1 MYITK
6 FGEVLKLFTIDDFS
20 YGNHKLL
27 TNVYDNSDITE
38 NIFNSTLYNYK
49 KANVLDLVDNTT
61 VCTTKNLDYIQIALN
76 TVKSSSTNKDK
87 KLFFKC
93 NFTLRDAIENQYI
106 AVIGE
111 YNYVSWVLIEINNN
125 KLEFYD
131 NESADITTNT
141 LVKSIDIPE
150 GWVEFEID
158 SHFDE
163 DSGFFRH
170 TIKINND
177 LVVENISGNKK
188 SAENYNSLCYDDGLV
203 LYNIHHKYKSYL
215 IYKDISIQRQYDLF
229 IKKPEVKIQLYKN
242 DEYIILNPLIN
253 IDPTLQANN
262 ETSRYTFVWDD
273 GSTMPTRVVD
283 YFDEEYKVFSCTI
296 TDSLSQVTNA
306 RILVENFKEYTNN
319 IVKYCWLTTGEVNKT
334 ITFKS
339 DAEFISLRYVVQDIY
354 GELYYG
360 SCAINNIKAMLVNND
375 ETASEEPSEEP
386 SEGNPSENPS
396 EEPVTDP
403 VSDEPS
409 DEPSEPS
416 TSEPKIIEYHENDG
430 EFVEGVQINEDEH
443 IDYKIVS
450 ILWNTGETTKSIDI
464 DVNENEYNVYT
475 CKITDSLGK
484 VTTDS
489 IVVDKFVEPY
499 NDVSRI
505 IWDGSYTNDS
515 YIVDTTDECSI
526 HTCAA
531 FDLFDNSSVAYFT
544 VENFKKYAKNKVK
557 GYLWNTNETTETI
570 KAPDFADQFKE
581 VYCTVTDSYD
591 AQTTD
596 SIILTNF
603 LELFPNGIVS
613 YQWDNRPKGNV
624 LTVDLQTI
632 EDYRIY
638 TCTIVDKYEQTLSY
652 PYVVLK
658 PLSMNY
664 NNAVTY
670 KWNTGET
677 TRSIR
682 VNVDE
687 IQDTET
693 FWCTITDAYQRN
705 TTDSIQVDNF
715 ATYTNEILSYK
726 WNTGDTTQSIVVN
739 LEDIENLEIFYCTA
753 TDKFDKTVT
762 DSIQVDNFN
771 NKFNE
776 ISSYK
781 WNTGD
786 TTQSI
791 VVDLND
797 IDNFDVYYCTAA
809 DSFDKKVTESIV
821 VNNFKPIENDVT
833 YRWDTGDTSQSII
846 VDLSNIEDYDIYYC
860 TATDSFNK
868 KVTETIVV
876 NNFKPIENEITAY
889 RWNTGDTSQSII
901 VDLDNVLEFEQFY
914 CTATDKFNK
923 TVTDSIT
930 VDAFKEITN
939 SIKSYVWFNGL
950 TTESILINTD
960 NIDNEMICWCTA
972 TDEYNNKATDS
983 AVVLSTKEITY
994 DEITYKWNTD
1004 EVTQS
1009 IIVPAFDDE
1018 YNVYSCT
1025 ATVGNKKVTDSIVV
1039 DDFKQI
1045 EYEIVGYE
1053 WNTGEYEQNININ
1066 LLNFK
1071 LPTIISC
1078 KATDSLGRSTEGFVT
1093 LANGEPEFTYEWS
1106 TGSTDQE
1113 ISLRKNGIYE
1123 LIVTCESGQTKRT
1136 SIELEGLGDR
1146 PTVAIDT
1153 IPGDIEEGESIV
1165 IEALA
1170 TDLDGTIEKYRW
1182 YKVADDGTTRVFME
1196 EYGEDQQSITLRNV
1210 KKSDIYY
1217 LQVEDDDGY
1226 IAETEINIDFK
1237 DYTDVMFYRYMNKTY
1252 IIPLHAVETDNSV
1265 HVHKNSRDLF
1275 ARYVDENDELA
1286 SHIHIKI
1293 NNTVKRLKKL

>member
-27 TNVYDNSDITE
+27 TNIYDDSDITE

-49 KANVLDLVDNTT
+49 KANVLELVDNST
-61 VCTTKNLDYIQIALN
+61 VCTTKTLDYIHVALN
-76 TVKSSSTNKDK
+76 TVKASRTNKDK

-93 NFTLRDAIENQYI
+93 KFTLKDTIENQYL
-106 AVIGE
+106 AAIGD
-111 YNYVSWVLIEINNN
+111 YNHVSWVLIEINNN

-131 NESADITTNT
+131 NDSTDITTNT

-150 GWVEFEID
+150 GWIEFEID
-158 SHFDE
+158 SHFDD

-188 SAENYNSLCYDDGLV
+188 TADDYNSYCYDDGLV

-215 IYKDISIQRQYDLF
+215 IYKDISIHRQYALF
-229 IKKPEVKIQLYKN
+229 IKKPEVKINVFKN
-242 DEYIILNPLIN
+242 DEYIILNPVIT
-253 IDPTLQANN
+253 IDKTLQANN
-262 ETSRYTFVWDD
+262 NSAQYSIIWDD
-273 GSTMPTRVVD
+273 DTTIPTRIVE
-283 YFDEEYKVFSCTI
+283 YFDEEYKVFTCNV
-296 TDSLSQVTNA
+296 TDSLSQTTIASV
-306 RILVENFKEYTNN
+306 LVENFKPYTNN
-319 IVKYCWLTTGEVNKT
+319 VVKYCWTTTGEVGKT
-334 ITFKS
+334 ITFRSNAQYIK
-339 DAEFISLRYVVQDIY
+339 LKYLVQDIY
-354 GELYYG
+354 GKLYYG
-360 SCAINNIKAMLVNND
+360 ACNINNINAMLSNDTITEYQETNGDFIEGIQITED
-375 ETASEEPSEEP
+375 ET
-386 SEGNPSENPS
+386 
-396 EEPVTDP
+396 V
-403 VSDEPS
+403 
-409 DEPSEPS
+409 
-416 TSEPKIIEYHENDG
+416 
-430 EFVEGVQINEDEH
+430 
-443 IDYKIVS
+443 DYKVNS
-450 ILWNTGETTKSIDI
+450 ILWNTGETSKSIGI

-475 CKITDSLGK
+475 CKITDSLGN

-505 IWDGSYTNDS
+505 IWDGSYTNES

-526 HTCAA
+526 HTCAV
-531 FDLFDNSSVAYFT
+531 FDLFGNSSVAYFT

-570 KAPDFADQFKE
+570 KVADFEEQYKPF
-581 VYCTVTDSYD
+581 YCTVTDSYN

-603 LELFPNGIVS
+603 PEMFPNGIVS

-624 LTVDLQTI
+624 LDVDLQTI

-638 TCTIVDKYEQTLSY
+638 TCNVTDKYENVTSY

-677 TRSIR
+677 TRTIR

-705 TTDSIQVDNF
+705 TTDSIQIDNF
-715 ATYTNEILSYK
+715 STYTNEILSYK
-726 WNTGDTTQSIVVN
+726 WNTGETSQSIVVDLN
-739 LEDIENLEIFYCTA
+739 DIENLEIFYCTA
-753 TDKFDKTVT
+753 TDKFDKKVT
-762 DSIQVDNFN
+762 DSIQIDNFN
-771 NKFNE
+771 KKFNE

-809 DSFDKKVTESIV
+809 DSFNKKVTESI
-821 VNNFKPIENDVT
+821 I
-833 YRWDTGDTSQSII
+833 
-846 VDLSNIEDYDIYYC
+846 
-860 TATDSFNK
+860 
-868 KVTETIVV
+868 V

-901 VDLDNVLEFEQFY
+901 VDLDNTLEFEQFY

-1004 EVTQS
+1004 EITQS

-1039 DDFKQI
+1039 DDFKPI

-1078 KATDSLGRSTEGFVT
+1078 KATDSLGRTTEGFVT

>member
-49 KANVLDLVDNTT
+49 KASVLDLVDNNT
-61 VCTTKNLDYIQIALN
+61 VCTTKTLDYIQVSLN
-76 TVKSSSTNKDK
+76 TVKASRTNKDK

-93 NFTLRDAIENQYI
+93 KFTLRDTIENQYL
-106 AVIGE
+106 AAIGD
-111 YNYVSWVLIEINNN
+111 YNHVSWVLIEINNN

-131 NESADITTNT
+131 NDSTDITTNT

-150 GWVEFEID
+150 GWIDFEID

-170 TIKINND
+170 SIKINND

-188 SAENYNSLCYDDGLV
+188 TADDYNSYCYDDGLV
-203 LYNIHHKYKSYL
+203 LYNINHTYKSYL
-215 IYKDISIQRQYDLF
+215 IYKDLAIYRQYDLF
-229 IKKPEVKIQLYKN
+229 IKKPEVKINVFKN
-242 DEYIILNPLIN
+242 DEYIILNPVIT
-253 IDPTLQANN
+253 IDNTLQANN
-262 ETSRYTFVWDD
+262 TSAQYSIKWDD
-273 GSTMPTRVVD
+273 DTTIPTRIVE
-283 YFDEEYKVFSCTI
+283 YFDEEYKVFTCSV
-296 TDSLSQVTNA
+296 TDSLSQTTIASV
-306 RILVENFKEYTNN
+306 LVENFKPYTNN
-319 IVKYCWLTTGEVNKT
+319 VVKYCWTTTGEVGKT
-334 ITFKS
+334 ITFRSNAQYIK
-339 DAEFISLRYVVQDIY
+339 LKYLVQDIY
-354 GELYYG
+354 GKLYYG
-360 SCAINNIKAMLVNND
+360 SCNINNINAMLSNDTITEYQETNGDFIEGIQITED
-375 ETASEEPSEEP
+375 ET
-386 SEGNPSENPS
+386 
-396 EEPVTDP
+396 V
-403 VSDEPS
+403 
-409 DEPSEPS
+409 
-416 TSEPKIIEYHENDG
+416 
-430 EFVEGVQINEDEH
+430 
-443 IDYKIVS
+443 DYKVSS
-450 ILWNTGETTKSIDI
+450 ILWNTGDTTKSIDI

-475 CKITDSLGK
+475 CKITDSLGNA
-484 VTTDS
+484 TTDS
-489 IVVDKFVEPY
+489 IVVDHFVEPY
-499 NDVSRI
+499 NEVSRI

-515 YIVDTTDECSI
+515 YIVDNTDECSI
-526 HTCAA
+526 HTCAV
-531 FDLFDNSSVAYFT
+531 FDLFGNSSVAYFT
-544 VENFKKYAKNKVK
+544 VENFKKYAQNKVK

-570 KAPDFADQFKE
+570 KVTDFEEQYKPF
-581 VYCTVTDSYD
+581 YCTVTDTYN

-603 LELFPNGIVS
+603 PEMFPNGIVS
-613 YQWDNRPKGNV
+613 YQWENRPKGNV
-624 LTVDLQTI
+624 LNVDLQTI
-632 EDYRIY
+632 EDYKIY
-638 TCTIVDKYEQTLSY
+638 TCYVTDKYENVTSY

-664 NNAVTY
+664 DNAVTY

-693 FWCTITDAYQRN
+693 FWCTITDVYQRN

-726 WNTGDTTQSIVVN
+726 WNTGDTTQSIVVDLN
-739 LEDIENLEIFYCTA
+739 DIDNFDIYYCTA
-753 TDKFDKTVT
+753 TDKFDKKVT

-833 YRWDTGDTSQSII
+833 YRWDTGDTTQSII
-846 VDLSNIEDYDIYYC
+846 VDLSNIDDYDIYYC

-868 KVTETIVV
+868 AVTETIVV

-972 TDEYNNKATDS
+972 TDEYNNKVTDS
-983 AVVLSTKEITY
+983 AVVVSTKEITY
-994 DEITYKWNTD
+994 GEITYKWNTD

-1039 DDFKQI
+1039 DDFKPI

-1113 ISLRKNGIYE
+1113 ISLRKNGVYE

-1210 KKSDIYY
+1210 KKSDVYY